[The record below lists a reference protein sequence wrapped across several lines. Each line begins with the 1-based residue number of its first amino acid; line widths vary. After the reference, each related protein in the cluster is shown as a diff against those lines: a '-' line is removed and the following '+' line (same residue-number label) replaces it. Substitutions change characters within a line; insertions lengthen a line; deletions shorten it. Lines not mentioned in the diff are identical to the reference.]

1 MDMANVVIVS
11 SQMGRVADNSQQK
24 RNAANE
30 PAAGDGGLWP
40 FALGFYARPGVAAAL
55 IALQDNAGVDV
66 DLVLFA
72 MWLGLSGGGR
82 LDAPGLAAA
91 AGAVRPIRTLVI
103 EPLRALRRDLKS
115 AADADVQRLRE
126 RIKALEVDAEKAA
139 LDRLAARFGRRDAS
153 RRDGALP
160 LADAEANL
168 ARCLGRAAGTKPAA
182 LIRGELRGC
191 AEEILSAAPR
201 PARPSA

>member
-91 AGAVRPIRTLVI
+91 AGACARS
-103 EPLRALRRDLKS
+103 EPS
-115 AADADVQRLRE
+115 
-126 RIKALEVDAEKAA
+126 
-139 LDRLAARFGRRDAS
+139 
-153 RRDGALP
+153 
-160 LADAEANL
+160 
-168 ARCLGRAAGTKPAA
+168 
-182 LIRGELRGC
+182 
-191 AEEILSAAPR
+191 
-201 PARPSA
+201 